1 MELLRLLAFARHYPK
16 KQDGTKL
23 SGVLFSEL
31 AAVEVCRGVTGRRRH
46 VQQKTTL
53 FCITLLLIRATPAKF
68 NIAQTISVG
77 AA

>member
-1 MELLRLLAFARHYPK
+1 MEFLRVRTFARHYPK

-23 SGVLFSEL
+23 SEVLFSEL
-31 AAVEVCRGVTGRRRH
+31 AAVEVCRSVAGEANTYST
-46 VQQKTTL
+46 TTL

-68 NIAQTISVG
+68 NIAQTIGVE